1 MDHLHIFEAR
11 LMQKMSFLIFACD
24 PQSIRREIILGV
36 LADGTVGRIAVP
48 KGIINPSKSWADL
61 HRVVRALWKIRIQ
74 DWCKQILFIPPIKLR
89 NDFIWLLREDW
100 SDRRRFLIKRCF
112 ADLAMHVL
120 FNFLKI
126 FLSMLLCKCFCLR
139 VLDKGA

>member
-11 LMQKMSFLIFACD
+11 LMQKMSFLLFACD

-48 KGIINPSKSWADL
+48 KGIINPSKRWANL

-89 NDFIWLLREDW
+89 NDFIWLFWEDR
-100 SDRRRFLIKRCF
+100 SQRRRFLIKKGF
-112 ADLAMHVL
+112 ALLSTHVL
-120 FNFLKI
+120 CNFLKI
-126 FLSMLLCKCFCLR
+126 FLSMFLCKCFCFR
-139 VLDKGA
+139 VLDEDA